1 MKQILEYILNK
12 DTKFVKNF
20 DMPENILNNKN
31 QNIIK
36 DLVEFGHANFLS
48 LCNFWEI
55 KDKYFHDLH
64 IAYHNNCEYDNKEYY
79 GFQIAVTR
87 EKGIHV
93 SIIIGDEGK
102 KNSSGIPIYCDYIK
116 DISVKEE
123 DVSKT
128 ISIILNSLKYK

>member
-1 MKQILEYILNK
+1 MKPILEYILNK

-20 DMPENILNNKN
+20 DMPKNILNNKN

-36 DLVEFGHANFLS
+36 DLVKFGHANFLS
-48 LCNFWEI
+48 LCKFWEI

-64 IAYHNNCEYDNKEYY
+64 IAYHNNCEYNNNEYY
-79 GFQIAVTR
+79 GFQITVTR

-123 DVSKT
+123 EVSKT
-128 ISIILNSLKYK
+128 ISIILNNLKYK